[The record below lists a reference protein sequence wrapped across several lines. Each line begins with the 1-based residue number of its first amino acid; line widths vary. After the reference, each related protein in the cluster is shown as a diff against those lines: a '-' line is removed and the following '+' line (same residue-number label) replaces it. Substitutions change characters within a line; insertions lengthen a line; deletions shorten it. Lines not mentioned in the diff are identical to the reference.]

1 MRPSELRAQLAR
13 ESAGRP
19 AVEWASSDEDEEEEE
34 GSDVDSMDS
43 DGQDDATSLA
53 QRQEESGM
61 HPVMEQTLDL
71 FIWGMPFGAC
81 LTHPCC

>member
-1 MRPSELRAQLAR
+1 
-13 ESAGRP
+13 
-19 AVEWASSDEDEEEEE
+19 VEWASSDEEEE
-34 GSDVDSMDS
+34 GEGSEVDSMDS
-43 DGQDDATSLA
+43 YGQDDATSLA